1 MMSFPL
7 SRSMSCLSSQSCIFP
22 PQQYVLPSDYLQH
35 AQGSDDVV
43 RPNASDVSSA
53 EAKLVATEHI
63 EDLD

>member
-1 MMSFPL
+1 
-7 SRSMSCLSSQSCIFP
+7 MSCLSSQSCIFP
-22 PQQYVLPSDYLQH
+22 PQQYVLPSDYFQQ